1 MGDQNKDKV
10 INKTNGDDATF
21 EWMDLARDL
30 IDLTNVTIT
39 IIVRLLLGRI
49 KHFNKRSIGDDV
61 NNDNNDDTIA
71 DNCSD

>member
-1 MGDQNKDKV
+1 MN
-10 INKTNGDDATF
+10 
-21 EWMDLARDL
+21 LARDL